1 MEVEPAAAG
10 AAPAAGTD
18 EAMDVDSAVQVK
30 EGFFLWEVEFV
41 LLTFVFLVR
50 SPRSLP
56 CRWRTSTRRTPTTR
70 RWHTSKFPL
79 KILCNFLKNK
89 FFFFFQGMSRRST
102 STSARWRRSW
112 PSGRTT

>member
-30 EGFFLWEVEFV
+30 KRVFLWEVEFV
-41 LLTFVFLVR
+41 LLTFGFLVR

-79 KILCNFLKNK
+79 KILCILFNI
-89 FFFFFQGMSRRST
+89 FFFF
-102 STSARWRRSW
+102 
-112 PSGRTT
+112 